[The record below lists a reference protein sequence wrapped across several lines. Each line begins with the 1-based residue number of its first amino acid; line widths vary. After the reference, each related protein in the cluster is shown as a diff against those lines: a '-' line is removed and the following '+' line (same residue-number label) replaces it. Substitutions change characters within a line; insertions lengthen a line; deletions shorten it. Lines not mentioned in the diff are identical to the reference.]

1 MANSAHVRQLVR
13 RLVIRVEDASGVCDE
28 DGLADVRAA
37 TRLDGE
43 LRWVS
48 ALPYNSDGS
57 TLRELVLHSNVRPGA
72 PSLRTQRVLQDIMA
86 RFSALICVS
95 KVAIYGSLWR
105 PILQPEYLWRLVS
118 LEELRVSAH
127 DVDVALDADRLV
139 FPANLQQLV
148 ISGHISAQSLAQ
160 VLGRASLLKTLRR
173 IEVHIATRSRDD
185 DPHAPSAEL
194 ITALYQCIWPTLVS
208 FSLTMG
214 DARFRRHS
222 TCFDHHA
229 TLLGAIL
236 RGSPVLSSLQ
246 VDVDVLLNILLR
258 DSSTTHD
265 LRLAVPP
272 PSPRLDVHRDSPA
285 ISLNL
290 AVVDYL
296 ASIHHLDLRRPASAI
311 FMTPSFSVDKE
322 ACTPLA
328 LATLLSYLGT
338 PSHSLS
344 FYSSSQS
351 IRPPN
356 LRCITLHNLNRVV
369 SHVRMSLVLDILSNA
384 GVQVEIS
391 ADSGAAPM
399 SC

>member
-1 MANSAHVRQLVR
+1 MSNSAHVRQLVR
-13 RLVIRVEDASGVCDE
+13 RLVIRVENASGVCDE

-37 TRLDGE
+37 TRLDSE
-43 LRWVS
+43 LRWIS
-48 ALPYNSDGS
+48 ALPYNPDGP
-57 TLRELVLHSNVRPGA
+57 TLRELVLHSSMHHGA
-72 PSLRTQRVLQDIMA
+72 PSLQTQRVLQDIMA
-86 RFSALICVS
+86 RFNALICIS
-95 KVAIYGSLWR
+95 KIAIYGSIWR
-105 PILQPEYLWRLVS
+105 PVLQQEFLWRLVS

-127 DVDVALDADRLV
+127 DLDVVMDADRLV
-139 FPANLQQLV
+139 FPANLQTLV
-148 ISGHISAQSLAQ
+148 ISGHMCAQSLAH
-160 VLGRASLLKTLRR
+160 VLGRASLLKTLRS

-185 DPHAPSAEL
+185 DPHTLSAEL
-194 ITALYQCIWPTLVS
+194 VTALYQCTWPTLAS

-214 DARFRRHS
+214 DARLRRHS

-229 TLLGAIL
+229 TLIGAIL
-236 RGSPVLSSLQ
+236 RGSSVLSSLQ
-246 VDVDVLLNILLR
+246 VDVNLLLNILLR
-258 DSSTTHD
+258 DASTTHD
-265 LRLAVPP
+265 PRLAVPP

-290 AVVDYL
+290 TVVDSL
-296 ASIHHLDLRRPASAI
+296 ANIHHLDLRRPASAI
-311 FMTPSFSVDKE
+311 FMSPSFSVDKE
-322 ACTPLA
+322 ACTPLV
-328 LATLLSYLGT
+328 LATLLGYLGA

-344 FYSSSQS
+344 LHSSSQS

-391 ADSGAAPM
+391 AVSGAAPM